1 MLLAEMTMPSVTSLP
16 PYTTRLQKGGALLA
30 DMRSLLLLWSDRSN
44 CVDDLIARN
53 ALGHG
58 SRGRAR
64 DVIMRSFVPRFV
76 RSRPPDLWRAIAI
89 FERAGV
95 PRDATLALHF
105 HLAADAEPLLAD
117 FAIHIHAD
125 RRPGATVTV
134 DDVLRFLRGSPVE
147 RFPDGRWSPE
157 VSTKVARGL
166 LAALRDFGHLRGQRK
181 KFLAVP
187 PLPPLSCAWI
197 AAHRQLLGV
206 RGARILRDVA
216 WQRCGL
222 GERAV
227 ERLLFECHA
236 CGYLQYHAAGSVV
249 RLDFAA
255 ASLEEIAH
263 ALVEGRAGSTGRGA
277 SAEPAAVPRA

>member
-1 MLLAEMTMPSVTSLP
+1 MQSATSPP

-30 DMRSLLLLWSDRSN
+30 DMRALLLLWSDSSD
-44 CVDDLIARN
+44 CVDHLIARN

-64 DVIMRSFVPRFV
+64 DVITRSFIPRFV
-76 RSRPPDLWRAIAI
+76 RSRPPDLWRAMAI

-105 HLAADAEPLLAD
+105 HLAAEAEPLLSD
-117 FAIHIHAD
+117 FAVHVHAD
-125 RRPGATVTV
+125 RRPGSAVTV
-134 DDVLRFLRGSPVE
+134 DDALRFLRRSPSE
-147 RFPDGRWSPE
+147 RFPDGRWSHD
-157 VSTKVARGL
+157 VGTKVARGL

-181 KFLAVP
+181 KILAVP
-187 PLPPLSCAWI
+187 ALPPMSFAWI
-197 AAHRQLLGV
+197 AAHRQLLGA
-206 RGARILRDVA
+206 RGTRILRDVA
-216 WQRCGL
+216 WQRFGL

-236 CGYLQYHAAGSVV
+236 CGYVQYHAAGSVV

-255 ASLEEIAH
+255 ASLEGIAH
-263 ALVEGRAGSTGRGA
+263 ALVEGRAGSTGRGT
-277 SAEPAAVPRA
+277 SAQSAALPRA